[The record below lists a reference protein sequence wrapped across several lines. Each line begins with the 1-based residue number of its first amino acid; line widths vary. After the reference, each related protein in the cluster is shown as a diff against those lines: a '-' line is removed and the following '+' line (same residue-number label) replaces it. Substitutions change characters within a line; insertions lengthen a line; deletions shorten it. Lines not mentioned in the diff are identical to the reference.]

1 MISGAG
7 GAGRGRAE
15 ALPPAEGGPGRAG
28 QGRAGAGGPRGRAG
42 PGGAAA
48 GSQARGAGGG
58 HGAPAP
64 LPVKDRSFHGEP
76 GRGAGVGA
84 GRAGQGGRLA
94 GCWAL
99 GSGGETGWVGAD
111 FSANGVKPA
120 LSACRSPCWVR
131 QGTSLAGRGSPLCE
145 ARRGGAARPRRG
157 GEGGG
162 PGRPG
167 LGTFERGRLLLG
179 TDGRPPPV
187 PSRPEPKRLAAE
199 REPSGL
205 ASASLAAGTN
215 ISYSTSSESRYLR
228 TNSTKTR

>member
-1 MISGAG
+1 M
-7 GAGRGRAE
+7 
-15 ALPPAEGGPGRAG
+15 
-28 QGRAGAGGPRGRAG
+28 
-42 PGGAAA
+42 
-48 GSQARGAGGG
+48 
-58 HGAPAP
+58 
-64 LPVKDRSFHGEP
+64 
-76 GRGAGVGA
+76 GA

-111 FSANGVKPA
+111 FSANRVKPA